1 LAWSGHFYNITGNAS
16 SLQFLNPALW
26 VTLVHP
32 DVMAQCDGIDGV
44 KDGIIEDPNLCDYD
58 PSRLVCNGT
67 QTTNCITEKQAQMI
81 REVFLP
87 FYIHGKLAFPRM
99 QPGAEDLPIMYTGQP
114 FVFPA
119 VSQFRFFI
127 IPSLLIRKL
136 IYLSLSRN
144 GFVMPFTMI
153 PPTTLPHSVKKIGPL
168 CKNSTSLT
176 LPLGKG
182 ISLLSVN
189 DTVNS

>member
-1 LAWSGHFYNITGNAS
+1 
-16 SLQFLNPALW
+16 

-58 PSRLVCNGT
+58 PSRLLCNGT
-67 QTTNCITEKQAQMI
+67 QTTNCVTEKQAQMI

-87 FYIHGKLAFPRM
+87 FYIHGELAFPRM

-114 FVFPA
+114 FVFPS
-119 VSQFRFFI
+119 VSQFRFI

-136 IYLSLSRN
+136 ISRN
-144 GFVMPFTMI
+144 GFVMSFTMI
-153 PPTTLPHSVKKIGPL
+153 PLTTLPHSVKKTGPL
-168 CKNSTSLT
+168 CKNSTSST
-176 LPLGKG
+176 LPLGKE
-182 ISLLSVN
+182 ISLLSVTN
-189 DTVNS
+189 TVNS